1 MAESGHRCVYVPR
14 ERRPT
19 PFRGDGSDLID
30 AEEWSSD
37 ITRFAT
43 ARGMTGFDGAEY
55 ALANLEGLAKR
66 EIISLPASDITTAK
80 EICDAIITAFG
91 ERRSAAQLRDALLA
105 RTQANTETVREF
117 GHSLFRIL
125 ERLQNKLHD
134 TPAML
139 KCDFNAR
146 FVEGLRNKAI
156 RKNMRAF
163 LSDADR
169 TDDDFKIVRDKTVQF
184 EREEEEDEDDADEK
198 QVASCQHHPSQISN
212 NKSLRLWM
220 PSHSCLLIWKH

>member
-1 MAESGHRCVYVPR
+1 MPR
-14 ERRPT
+14 ERRAT

-43 ARGMTGFDGAEY
+43 ARGMTGLDGAEY
-55 ALANLEGLAKR
+55 ALANLEGLARR
-66 EIISLPASDITTAK
+66 EILSLPASDITTAQ

-91 ERRSAAQLRDALLA
+91 ERRSAAQLRDALHA
-105 RTQANTETVREF
+105 RRQANTETVREF

-125 ERLQNKLHD
+125 ERLQSKLHD

-146 FVEGLRNKAI
+146 FVEGLRNKA
-156 RKNMRAF
+156 NV
-163 LSDADR
+163 R
-169 TDDDFKIVRDKTVQF
+169 TCVHFCQTRCFVVVVVRRF
-184 EREEEEDEDDADEK
+184 F
-198 QVASCQHHPSQISN
+198 
-212 NKSLRLWM
+212 SLLCVLRN
-220 PSHSCLLIWKH
+220 